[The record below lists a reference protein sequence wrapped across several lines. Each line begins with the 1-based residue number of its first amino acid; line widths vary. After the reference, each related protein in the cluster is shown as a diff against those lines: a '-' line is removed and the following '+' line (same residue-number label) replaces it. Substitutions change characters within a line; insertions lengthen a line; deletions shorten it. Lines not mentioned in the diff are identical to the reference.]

1 MLRETFPLRLTSG
14 QRRDADIVTT
24 PPTPAF
30 VRVLAEIEDLR
41 AGLRMLEF
49 EVVHMM
55 REVGVTWQ
63 DIGDELGVTRQA
75 ARSRFSQPRTRRH
88 E

>member
-1 MLRETFPLRLTSG
+1 MLGAMS
-14 QRRDADIVTT
+14 A

-30 VRVLAEIEDLR
+30 VRVLAELEDLR
-41 AGLRMLEF
+41 ANLRILEF

-63 DIGDELGVTRQA
+63 DIGDELGLSRQA
-75 ARSRFSQPRTRRH
+75 ARSRFSQPRSRRH

>member
-1 MLRETFPLRLTSG
+1 MLG
-14 QRRDADIVTT
+14 AMTT

-30 VRVLAEIEDLR
+30 VRVLAELDQLR
-41 AGLRMLEF
+41 AGLRILEF

-63 DIGDELGVTRQA
+63 DIGDELGITRQA
-75 ARSRFSQPRTRRH
+75 ARSRFAQPRARRH

>member
-1 MLRETFPLRLTSG
+1 MSM
-14 QRRDADIVTT
+14 

-30 VRVLAEIEDLR
+30 VRVLAELEMLR
-41 AGLRMLEF
+41 SSLRILEF

-55 REVGVTWQ
+55 REVGITWQ
-63 DIGDELGVTRQA
+63 DIGDELGLSRQA
-75 ARSRFSQPRTRRH
+75 ARSRFSQPRSRRH